1 MSESDQEHS
10 QNGRAAGQSEYRQPE
25 YGQIAQPE
33 YGALL
38 SQFPPNYDPYAYGR
52 PEEPKPE
59 QAAQNTQA
67 QSPQAAGW
75 AGMPAPYG
83 NGQQPGNAAGGP
95 ATQGGAS
102 GNGNGAY
109 PYNANGVNGGNPQG
123 FGGNGFG
130 PNGGNPHGIDPNDPQ
145 RNPLYGRWDPYAI
158 VAFVLAFFLPLLPA
172 LLGAAAMWRT
182 RTFHMKGFGLGLA
195 AVIINVLSVLFSLW
209 MMSQGI
215 TADEILQWSQGQMD
229 NAPGQQAMA
238 LLPI

>member
-1 MSESDQEHS
+1 MSELEQEHS
-10 QNGRAAGQSEYRQPE
+10 QNGRAAGQPEYRQPE

-52 PEEPKPE
+52 PEEVDSD
-59 QAAQNTQA
+59 QAAQPA
-67 QSPQAAGW
+67 QTTRDAGRS
-75 AGMPAPYG
+75 GMSAPYG
-83 NGQQPGNAAGGP
+83 NGQQPGNAAGDS
-95 ATQGGAS
+95 AAQGGAAGNGRCS
-102 GNGNGAY
+102 YSYNGNGD
-109 PYNANGVNGGNPQG
+109 NGVRP
-123 FGGNGFG
+123 NGFD
-130 PNGGNPHGIDPNDPQ
+130 PNGIDPDDPQ

-158 VAFVLAFFLPLLPA
+158 VALVLSFFLPLLPT

-195 AVIINVLSVLFSLW
+195 AVIINVLNMLLSLW

-215 TADEILQWSQGQMD
+215 TTDELLQWSQGQL
-229 NAPGQQAMA
+229 NETSGQQVMA